1 MGEYFTLFIGAVL
14 INNFVL
20 TKFLGLC
27 IFFGISKNLNA
38 SVGMGMAVTSVMT
51 MSSMLAWLVYNF
63 VLEPFGLTFLSTIVF
78 VVLVASFVQLLEL
91 IIKKQA
97 PALYNMWGIYLLL
110 IATNCIVLA
119 VPLLNVENNHSFL
132 LSIVFAIGSGLGF
145 ALAIILMASLR
156 EKLAYADVPKPLQ
169 GTGIAFILAGNDD
182 YLVTLDNLVHSA
194 LLTALLAP
202 TTRSS

>member
-1 MGEYFTLFIGAVL
+1 MAEYLTLFIGAVVV
-14 INNFVL
+14 NNFVL

-27 IFFGISKNLNA
+27 IFFGISKNLSA

-51 MSSMLAWLVYNF
+51 MSSILAWIMYFF
-63 VLEPFGLTFLSTIVF
+63 VLEPLGLTFLTTIVF
-78 VVLVASFVQLLEL
+78 VVLTASFVQLLEL

-119 VPLLNVENNHSFL
+119 VPLLNVENSYSL
-132 LSIVFAIGSGLGF
+132 MKSIVFAIGSGLGF

-156 EKLAYADVPKPLQ
+156 EELAYADVPKPLQ
-169 GTGIAFILAGNDD
+169 GIGIAFILAGM
-182 YLVTLDNLVHSA
+182 LS
-194 LLTALLAP
+194 LAFLGF
-202 TTRSS
+202 SGML